1 MPWAWVL
8 VDLQCK
14 GALLGAAGE
23 VVAEVD
29 AVGHQDAEAQEAK
42 GAEAVE
48 DLVGRTRSRM
58 G

>member
-8 VDLQCK
+8 VDLLCK

-23 VVAEVD
+23 VVAEED
-29 AVGHQDAEAQEAK
+29 EVGHQDAEAQEAK
-42 GAEAVE
+42 GAAVE

>member
-1 MPWAWVL
+1 
-8 VDLQCK
+8 VDHQCK